1 MLAKILMPVFM
12 TASLFSA
19 ENFKPAASCSECH
32 EKTYQDWLSSMHA
45 QATPQ
50 KDPLFKGMYEL
61 AVKDSKGK
69 LKTKCVICHMPF
81 SSVFQSIEADNI
93 FNQEGVTC
101 QFCHGIGEIIGFHS
115 ANDVKI
121 ELDTIYSHQPA
132 LDNDAHRTA
141 HREYYQKSEFCL
153 PCHAEMK
160 NPADI
165 EVCSTGNEWRQYY
178 EKTKKDCQDCHMP
191 QSTGSAS
198 HRFPGAHQN
207 QFLSNFIDIRLQ
219 YDKEKQTIQVTLINN
234 GAGHE
239 LPTGTPLR
247 MISLK
252 LVAFNKE
259 GAIIW
264 ENWKEN
270 PIQEDKSALFMR
282 ILGDA
287 EGNGPVPPWKAT
299 QTLYNR
305 RLMPADTNFISYQL
319 SNENIYDMEARL
331 LFHFAPPPLL
341 KKFKITDPHFTKP
354 KLIGQKGIK
363 ISAEL

>member
-1 MLAKILMPVFM
+1 MKTSVLFLILFTVPPQ
-12 TASLFSA
+12 AQ
-19 ENFKPAASCSECH
+19 ENFTSAGKCGECH
-32 EKTYQDWLSSMHA
+32 QEIYQEWLSSMHA
-45 QATPQ
+45 KATPQ
-50 KDPLFKGMYEL
+50 KDPLFNGMYKL
-61 AVKDSKGK
+61 AVEDSKGK

-81 SSVFQSIEADNI
+81 SSVFQSIEADNV

-101 QFCHGIGEIIGFHS
+101 QFCHGIREIIGFHS

-132 LDNDAHRTA
+132 VDNDAHPTA
-141 HREYYQKSEFCL
+141 HRQYYQKSEFCL

-178 EKTKKDCQDCHMP
+178 EKTKKNCQDCHMP
-191 QSTGSAS
+191 QGSGTAS
-198 HRFPGAHQN
+198 HLFPGGHQN
-207 QFLSNFIDIRLQ
+207 QSLSNFIDIGLQ
-219 YDKEKQTIQVTLINN
+219 YDKEKQIIEVTLINN
-234 GAGHE
+234 GAGHA

-252 LVAFNKE
+252 LIAFNRE
-259 GAIIW
+259 GAILW

-270 PIQEDKSALFMR
+270 PIQEDKSVLFMR
-282 ILGDA
+282 ILSDT

-305 RLMPADTNFISYQL
+305 RLMPADTNIISYQL
-319 SNENIYDMEARL
+319 SNQNIYDIEARL
-331 LFHFAPPPLL
+331 LFYYAPPPLL
-341 KKFKITDPHFTKP
+341 KRLNITDSHLTQPR
-354 KLIGQKGIK
+354 LIGQKGIK
-363 ISAEL
+363 LSAEL